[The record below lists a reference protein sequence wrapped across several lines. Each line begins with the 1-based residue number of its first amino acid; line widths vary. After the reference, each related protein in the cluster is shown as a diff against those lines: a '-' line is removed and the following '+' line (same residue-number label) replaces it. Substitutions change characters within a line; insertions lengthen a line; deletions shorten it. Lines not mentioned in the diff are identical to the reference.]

1 MIKLLPYEKRL
12 AQILGVSE
20 EAYQEW
26 KAITLRES
34 IERPAQGPVC
44 GPIVPVL
51 VSLAIS
57 VGITLLSSLLFPG
70 QRQQSR
76 IVATRKSG
84 SPTSSNHSS
93 SPRFGFDSLQ
103 EPARVGQFVPV
114 IIAQRENN

>member
-57 VGITLLSSLLFPG
+57 VGISLLSSLLFPG
-70 QRQQSR
+70 QSQQSR
-76 IVATRKSG
+76 IISSRKGG
-84 SPTSSNHSS
+84 SPTTRNQRS
-93 SPRFGFDSLQ
+93 SPRFGFD
-103 EPARVGQFVPV
+103 
-114 IIAQRENN
+114 